1 MSLTGRY
8 ASTGSLESRHA
19 REELAAF
26 IELLYWR
33 NGTLPTVKEI
43 NDAFF
48 YDNPISEADYKA
60 YIQDPRIRRYLVEER
75 SVPLEAKA
83 RLTPTQ
89 LDYIRVM
96 TDPLD
101 MRPIALKLKDLG
113 IKQSDVSKWYL
124 NPFFKQVVYEQSTR
138 SFGGARGAVLRSLA
152 VEAIGGN
159 VRAQQMYL
167 EMSGD
172 YSVRSE
178 VNVNTT
184 VEVRNTINVVIDV
197 LQKHIDPELLEII
210 ATELETRTVPG
221 LPNANPIAM
230 AVLPQTT
237 IQEPR
242 KIIEALSTTTRPRAQ
257 TKRPVAEPEPL

>member
-1 MSLTGRY
+1 MSLTQPSDSTERP
-8 ASTGSLESRHA
+8 ASELARHE

-33 NGTLPTVKEI
+33 NGTVPTAKDI
-43 NDAFF
+43 NEAFGFNLTDAEFNTF
-48 YDNPISEADYKA
+48 IRNPKIKK
-60 YIQDPRIRRYLVEER
+60 YLVEER
-75 SVPLEAKA
+75 NIPLEAKA
-83 RLTPTQ
+83 RLTPQQ

-101 MRPIALKLKDLG
+101 MRPIAIKLKDLG
-113 IKQSDVSKWYL
+113 LKHSDVSKWQL
-124 NPFFKQVVYEQSTR
+124 NPFFKQVVYEQGTR

-172 YSVRSE
+172 YSVKQE

-197 LQKHIDPELLEII
+197 LQRHIDPELLEVI
-210 ATELETRTVPG
+210 ALELESRTVPG

-230 AVLPQTT
+230 SMMHQPT

-242 KIIEALSTTTRPRAQ
+242 RVIEALSKPKVNN
-257 TKRPVAEPEPL
+257 KRPQEEPEPL